1 MVTIPP
7 GLPPWHSAGGLP
19 LPCGRHLPYNWPAHP
34 QYRRSNASAG
44 AGINF
49 PPKTNMT
56 FASQP
61 PMGSYLC
68 PRFPALA
75 ALPTSW
81 TAPPQTVNKRPPCLL
96 REISLGWR
104 RGEAGRLV
112 GRKQKCW
119 SWVGKKLFS
128 WYFAR
133 RWFPFYVIC
142 PGNAW
147 RRLGS
152 QKRLCC
158 CCTQGRYNQGQIY
171 NNFTFSCFPDVQHTH
186 HNLGRRANPPD
197 VHKQYQPGVLH
208 PPAHQVEFFCH
219 TNTFHLYK
227 ALH

>member
-1 MVTIPP
+1 MVAIPP

-49 PPKTNMT
+49 PPNTNMMLHRSLPWEVI
-56 FASQP
+56 FVPGSRPWQHCQP
-61 PMGSYLC
+61 HE
-68 PRFPALA
+68 
-75 ALPTSW
+75 
-81 TAPPQTVNKRPPCLL
+81 LL
-96 REISLGWR
+96 RPKPWTNDRHACWGKYRW
-104 RGEAGRLV
+104 GGAG
-112 GRKQKCW
+112 GRQAGCW
-119 SWVGKKLFS
+119 SRVGKKLFS
-128 WYFAR
+128 WDFAR

-158 CCTQGRYNQGQIY
+158 CCTQGRYNRGQIY

-208 PPAHQVEFFCH
+208 LPAHQVEFFFH

>member
-1 MVTIPP
+1 MLAEGNIVGVAP
-7 GLPPWHSAGGLP
+7 GGG
-19 LPCGRHLPYNWPAHP
+19 R
-34 QYRRSNASAG
+34 Q
-44 AGINF
+44 
-49 PPKTNMT
+49 
-56 FASQP
+56 
-61 PMGSYLC
+61 
-68 PRFPALA
+68 
-75 ALPTSW
+75 
-81 TAPPQTVNKRPPCLL
+81 VV
-96 REISLGWR
+96 
-104 RGEAGRLV
+104 EAGSARNYSLDILHV
-112 GRKQKCW
+112 DD
-119 SWVGKKLFS
+119 SPFMLF
-128 WYFAR
+128 AH
-133 RWFPFYVIC
+133 C

-158 CCTQGRYNQGQIY
+158 CCTQGRYNRGQIY

>member
-61 PMGSYLC
+61 PMRSYLC

-104 RGEAGRLV
+104 RGEAGRLLKP
-112 GRKQKCW
+112 GRQEIILLIFCT
-119 SWVGKKLFS
+119 SMIPLFIL
-128 WYFAR
+128 FAQ
-133 RWFPFYVIC
+133 
-142 PGNAW
+142 AM
-147 RRLGS
+147 LGE
-152 QKRLCC
+152 
-158 CCTQGRYNQGQIY
+158 GW
-171 NNFTFSCFPDVQHTH
+171 
-186 HNLGRRANPPD
+186 GRRRGYA
-197 VHKQYQPGVLH
+197 VV
-208 PPAHQVEFFCH
+208 
-219 TNTFHLYK
+219 
-227 ALH
+227 ALKVDIIKFITISPFLAFLMYNIHITI